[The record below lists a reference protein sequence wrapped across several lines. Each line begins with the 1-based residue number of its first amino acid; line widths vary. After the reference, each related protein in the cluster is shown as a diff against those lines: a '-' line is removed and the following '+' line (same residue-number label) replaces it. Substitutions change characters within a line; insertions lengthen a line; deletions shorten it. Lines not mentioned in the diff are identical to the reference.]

1 MSNALDPPFK
11 NKEQKTPRLLGI
23 DITAGAATTA
33 DAAGANGTRGGGDAG
48 DTEEA
53 ADKDVPKTYASVPIL
68 GILQMKIKEAA
79 RLERKNMINLHLV
92 CTT

>member
-1 MSNALDPPFK
+1 MMSNALGPPFK

-23 DITAGAATTA
+23 DITDGAATTA

-53 ADKDVPKTYASVPIL
+53 DKDVPKTYASVPIL
-68 GILQMKIKEAA
+68 GILQMKI
-79 RLERKNMINLHLV
+79 
-92 CTT
+92 